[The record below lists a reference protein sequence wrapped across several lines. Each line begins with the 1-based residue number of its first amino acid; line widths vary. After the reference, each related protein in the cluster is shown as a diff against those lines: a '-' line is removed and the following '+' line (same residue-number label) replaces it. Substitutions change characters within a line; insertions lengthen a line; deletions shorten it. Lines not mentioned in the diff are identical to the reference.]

1 MPPSSKKSDG
11 ALIVRNTLIVLAIV
25 IVALLAWQI
34 RTVFLLTFAGVIFSV
49 ILSGFARIFQ
59 HYVPVSRP
67 VAIVATVIIVLF
79 IIGSFGLLFG
89 SQILEEFG
97 DLIEKLPEQISDLRE
112 TIRELPLGQRFL
124 GTVEQGNTG
133 TDNNGGTERIVFQ
146 FGMTVADAVSSLV
159 IVFAIGIYFTINP
172 EMYKKGVALLFT
184 KNYAERVY
192 DAVETAGN
200 ALWRWLT
207 GQLIA
212 MLFVGVSVTIG
223 LLLLDVP
230 LALVIGVLS
239 GLADFVPIIGPIAAF
254 VPAFFLALSVDTETA
269 IYTSLLYLAVQQIEG
284 NVVTPLVQKK
294 MVYVPPAVILLS
306 MVAFGAV
313 FGIPGVILA
322 TPLTVIAMVFIG
334 MFYVQDVLGKDV
346 TIPGKN

>member
-1 MPPSSKKSDG
+1 MADQNCFSAHVRRGNILCHSLWFCANFS
-11 ALIVRNTLIVLAIV
+11 ALRSRIPTRCDSGHRYYSIVHNRILRFVV
-25 IVALLAWQI
+25 
-34 RTVFLLTFAGVIFSV
+34 RFAD
-49 ILSGFARIFQ
+49 
-59 HYVPVSRP
+59 
-67 VAIVATVIIVLF
+67 
-79 IIGSFGLLFG
+79 IGRVRRSHR
-89 SQILEEFG
+89 
-97 DLIEKLPEQISDLRE
+97 KLPEQISDLRE